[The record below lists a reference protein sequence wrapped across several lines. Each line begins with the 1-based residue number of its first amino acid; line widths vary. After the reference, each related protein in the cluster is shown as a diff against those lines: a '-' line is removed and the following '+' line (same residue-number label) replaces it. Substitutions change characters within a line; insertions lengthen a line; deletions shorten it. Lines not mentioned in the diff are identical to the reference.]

1 MNLHKYET
9 LGTALMLFAL
19 AGCSQSPAASS
30 DAAESK
36 TQTEMTDMAEGELKT
51 AVLAGGCFWCTEAV
65 FEPLDGVRDVVSG
78 YAGGSGDTA
87 DYQTVSSGKTDHAE
101 AIRITYDPSVI
112 SYEKLLEI
120 FFTVAHDPT
129 QLNRQGPDTGK
140 HYRSAVFYA
149 NEQEKRIAE
158 DYIKQLED
166 EGVYSEPIVTTLE
179 PLDAFY
185 EAEDYHQDYAE
196 LNPLQPY
203 IRFNAMPKVDKLKKK
218 YGDEVKP

>member
-65 FEPLDGVRDVVSG
+65 FEPLEGVRDVVSG

-166 EGVYSEPIVTTLE
+166 KGVYSEPIVTTLE